1 MPLGVTAR
9 TFDSAAAV
17 GRKYLGLSVVDVMS
31 LNALLAK
38 VGVNESRNDALWIL
52 DRFSLLEGKKTW
64 AKRL

>member
-38 VGVNESRNDALWIL
+38 GVNESRNDALWIL
-52 DRFSLLEGKKTW
+52 DRFSL
-64 AKRL
+64 

>member
-52 DRFSLLEGKKTW
+52 DRFSL
-64 AKRL
+64 